1 MLSRVLMCISHDLV
15 VGVFITCKGFFFVL
29 RSVFVLIQV
38 EYEILVV
45 HVVVIYL
52 VLIFIRFKGL
62 GFVSHGSL
70 SIF

>member
-15 VGVFITCKGFFFVL
+15 
-29 RSVFVLIQV
+29 V